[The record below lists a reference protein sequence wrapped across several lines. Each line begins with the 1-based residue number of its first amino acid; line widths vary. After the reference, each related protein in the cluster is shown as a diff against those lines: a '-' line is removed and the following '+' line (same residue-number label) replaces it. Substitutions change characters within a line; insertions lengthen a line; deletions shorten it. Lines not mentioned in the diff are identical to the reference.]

1 MDLEP
6 EGERLNM
13 SDEKQNTEYD
23 NPVVVFL
30 WKAEKGWPVE
40 FVSES
45 IRQFGYSPEDFIRGK
60 RKYVNIVHPDDLERI
75 RESLAKIREKGLK
88 DYTHCYRI
96 VTASGESRRVLE
108 KTLVERDDSGTIT
121 HFQGFVIDIT
131 DQVDEIEDFSDY
143 IVTAEPVVIFI
154 WKAKKGW
161 PVEYVSN
168 DIQHFGY
175 TTEEFLSGSINY
187 ADIVHP
193 DDLPKVQN
201 NLEKQVQEGR
211 NDFYQDYR
219 IYSKHGNIR
228 NVSER
233 TLIIRDDDGKAVAF
247 QGIIEKA

>member
-1 MDLEP
+1 
-6 EGERLNM
+6 M
-13 SDEKQNTEYD
+13 SDEKQNNEYN

-40 FVSES
+40 FVSGS
-45 IRQFGYSPEDFIRGK
+45 VQQFGYSPEEFINAK
-60 RKYVNIVHPDDLERI
+60 RKYVSIVHPDDLERI
-75 RESLAKIREKGLK
+75 RASLDKIREKGLK

-96 VTASGESRRVLE
+96 VTASGENRRVLE
-108 KTLVERDDSGTIT
+108 KTLVERDANGTIT

-131 DQVDEIEDFSDY
+131 DQVDEIEDFSNY

-154 WKAKKGW
+154 WKAEKGW

-168 DIQHFGY
+168 EIQHFGY

-187 ADIVHP
+187 ADIIHP
-193 DDLPKVQN
+193 DDLLKVENELQ
-201 NLEKQVQEGR
+201 KQVLEGH

-219 IYSKHGNIR
+219 IFSKHGDIR
-228 NVSER
+228 KVSER

-247 QGIIEKA
+247 QGIIEKV